1 MTVTEEQLTNL
12 RLFSEF
18 GLSPHK
24 AHVLLDYVDSLRTR
38 LEALSQAYRIAD
50 NTAEQLR
57 VPLEALRGVAADHR
71 RNVLDDRQFAASVHY
86 WLDA

>member
-12 RLFSEF
+12 RLLSEF

-24 AHVLLDYVDSLRTR
+24 AHVLLDYVDGVRDR
-38 LEALSQAYRIAD
+38 VRIAE
-50 NTAEQLR
+50 NMAAQSR
-57 VPLEALRGVAADHR
+57 IPLEALRGVAADHR

>member
-12 RLFSEF
+12 RLLSEF

-24 AHVLLDYVDSLRTR
+24 AHVLLDYVDSVRDR
-38 LEALSQAYRIAD
+38 VRIAE
-50 NTAEQLR
+50 NMAAQAR
-57 VPLEALRGVAADHR
+57 IPLEALRGVAADHR